1 MEMHELAK
9 DISPIIMQEVFR
21 FRVNIIYNLR
31 SQSTFETFRNAVYND
46 TDSISYLGPNVR
58 ELVPDKL
65 KSITL
70 LPVSKKKWNSG
81 NCLCR
86 LYETYIQSVVL
97 YVRQGL
103 LLSTFLSGC
112 SKIFV
117 FAYVT
122 CIAFR
127 F

>member
-1 MEMHELAK
+1 
-9 DISPIIMQEVFR
+9 MQEVFR
-21 FRVNIIYNLR
+21 FRINIIYNLR
-31 SQSTFETFRNAVYND
+31 SQSTFEMFRNAVYND

-86 LYETYIQSVVL
+86 LYKTYIQRV
-97 YVRQGL
+97 G
-103 LLSTFLSGC
+103 
-112 SKIFV
+112 FV
-117 FAYVT
+117 
-122 CIAFR
+122 C
-127 F
+127 

>member
-31 SQSTFETFRNAVYND
+31 SQSTFETFRNAFYND

-65 KSITL
+65 KSIKSL
-70 LPVSKKKWNSG
+70 SSLKEQNEIMEPRKLP
-81 NCLCR
+81 
-86 LYETYIQSVVL
+86 I
-97 YVRQGL
+97 
-103 LLSTFLSGC
+103 
-112 SKIFV
+112 
-117 FAYVT
+117 
-122 CIAFR
+122 
-127 F
+127 